1 MCGIAG
7 IYTYGE
13 PPTLHA
19 AAGVRA
25 MRDAMVA
32 RGPDGNGE
40 WVSEDRRVAM
50 GHRRL
55 SVIDLSE
62 AASQPMTA
70 QGLGL
75 TITFN
80 GEIYNYRDLRRQ
92 LSARGYQSKSSS
104 DTEVLLQLYAEYG
117 VQMFDH
123 LRGMYAFA
131 LWDSRRRTILLARD
145 PFGIKPLYYSN
156 NGHEVRFASQV
167 KALLASDGIPLHPD
181 PAGHVGF
188 YLWGSVPEPFTL
200 FRNIRALRPGSF
212 MVITDKGPKEELS
225 FCSVPQVILEATTMA
240 GSESGNLNTER
251 LRELLVDAVSDH
263 LVADVPV
270 AVFLSAGIDSNVIA
284 SLARQVGQQKL
295 HSLTVGFAEFRGTT
309 SDEVSLAE
317 SAARIYETAHQTII
331 PTAADF
337 KNDLPAFLRA
347 MDQPT
352 IDGFN
357 VYCVSKI
364 AATLGLKVCLSGL
377 GGDEMFGGYNCF
389 TEIPK
394 LVNAMR
400 ILKPPRTLGR
410 AFRYISSKWLG
421 AFTSPKYAGIFE
433 FGRDV
438 EGSYLLRR
446 GLFMPWELPELMP
459 PEMVRDGWSEL
470 SIMDRLRATLSGLP
484 SMRAR
489 IGSLELCWYMRN
501 QLLRDADWA
510 GMAHSIEIRVPFL
523 DLPLLRAITPSWM
536 TNTPISKANIAEASS
551 ISEHIAQRK
560 KSGFST
566 PVMEWFL
573 GQMNPTYRQA
583 RGLRDWARYV
593 ITQSGKNP
601 TAANEE
607 PTNLHPFLN

>member
-7 IYTYGE
+7 IYEYGE
-13 PPTLHA
+13 PPTLNSA
-19 AAGVRA
+19 AQVRA
-25 MRDAMVA
+25 MRDVMVA
-32 RGPDGNGE
+32 RGPDGSGE

-55 SVIDLSE
+55 SIIDLT
-62 AASQPMTA
+62 AAAAQPMTA
-70 QGLGL
+70 QALGL
-75 TITFN
+75 TISFN
-80 GEIYNYRDLRRQ
+80 GEIYNYKDLRRQ
-92 LSARGYQSKSSS
+92 LFARGYRSTSSG

-117 VQMFDH
+117 VRMFEY

-145 PFGIKPLYYSN
+145 PFGIKPLYYSDDGN
-156 NGHEVRFASQV
+156 EIRFASQV
-167 KALLASDGIPLHPD
+167 KALLASGSIAPQPD

-212 MVITDKGPKEELS
+212 MTITDKGPEGEVS
-225 FCSVPQVILEATTMA
+225 FCSVPQVILETATMA
-240 GSESGNLNTER
+240 GSKSGNLDSER
-251 LRELLVDAVSDH
+251 LRELLFDTVSHH

-270 AVFLSAGIDSNVIA
+270 AVFLSAGIDSNVIT

-295 HSLTVGFAEFRGTT
+295 HSLTVGFNEFRGTER
-309 SDEVSLAE
+309 DEAPLAE
-317 SAARIYETAHQTII
+317 SAARIYETTHQTVI
-331 PTAADF
+331 PTAAEF
-337 KNDLPAFLRA
+337 MNDLPAFLAA

-377 GGDEMFGGYNCF
+377 GGDEMFGGYSSF

-400 ILKPPRTLGR
+400 IMKPPRSLGR

-438 EGSYLLRR
+438 EGAYLLRK

-459 PEMVRDGWSEL
+459 PEMVHNGWSEL
-470 SIMDRLRATLSGLP
+470 STMGSLRATFGGLP
-484 SMRAR
+484 NMRAR
-489 IGSLELCWYMRN
+489 VGSLELCWYMRN

-523 DLPLLRAITPSWM
+523 DLPLLKAITPSWM
-536 TNTPISKANIAEASS
+536 TNTPISKANIAQVSS
-551 ISEHIAQRK
+551 VPAHIAQRK
-560 KSGFST
+560 KSGFGT

-573 GQMNPTYRQA
+573 AQMNPRYRQA

-593 ITQSGKNP
+593 ITQSAKNP
-601 TAANEE
+601 TAATEE
-607 PTNLHPFLN
+607 PTNLHAYCS